1 MPVPI
6 IFADRS
12 LPFRSANPVSA
23 PVPASDPS
31 TTDDPRETVTTLYR
45 LLLGRDADPEGLAHY
60 ARSLTEGRSVLD
72 VVAALAGSP
81 EFAARVAGTVPPR
94 PAPLAPGLPPLD
106 APITIVDLGAQRL
119 DDQTHAYA
127 PLEAAGY
134 ATRVIGFE
142 PLAERLE
149 DRATAEA
156 GQSLEMLPYFV
167 GDGSRRTFHI
177 NNYDATSSLYP
188 FNETLTHQFV
198 ELRDLHTVRT
208 EDADTRRL
216 DDVLPDVRR
225 IDFLKLDIQGFEL
238 QALQHAEKALSRTL
252 VVHCEVSFAEVYAGQ
267 CYFSEIETLLR
278 GHGFALIDLIHQ
290 HRGGYVVPSGT
301 VIGDRLLWA
310 DAVFFREPQGLDAT
324 QRAVQAVIAQHVYGK
339 PALAE
344 RLITLT

>member
-1 MPVPI
+1 MQ
-6 IFADRS
+6 AS
-12 LPFRSANPVSA
+12 GSSATE
-23 PVPASDPS
+23 DPH
-31 TTDDPRETVTTLYR
+31 DIVAGLYR
-45 LLLGRDADPEGLAHY
+45 LLLGREADAEGLAHH
-60 ARSLTEGRSVLD
+60 ARALAEGGDVLG

-81 EFAARVAGTVPPR
+81 EFAARTVGTVAPR
-94 PAPLAPGLPPLD
+94 PAPPATALPPLTT
-106 APITIVDLGAQRL
+106 PITIVDLGAQLL

-127 PLEAAGY
+127 PLADAGY
-134 ATRVIGFE
+134 ATHVIGFE
-142 PLAERLE
+142 PLADRLE
-149 DRATAEA
+149 DRATVEA
-156 GQSLEMLPYFV
+156 GQSLELLPHFV

-177 NNYDATSSLYP
+177 NNYDATSSLFP
-188 FNETLTHQFV
+188 FNTALTQQFV
-198 ELRDLHTVRT
+198 ELKGLHTVRT
-208 EDADTRRL
+208 EPADTRRL
-216 DDVLPDVRR
+216 DDVLPDLAR

-238 QALQHAEKALSRTL
+238 LALQHAEAALARTL

-310 DAVFFREPQGLDAT
+310 DAVFFKEPHHLDAT

-344 RLITLT
+344 RLVTSA